1 MPGKVQQCNCVTASH
16 TLFSGSSVSI
26 SHAYRLIDKFMAS
39 NFPFFWPRDLL
50 LTEQLIEM
58 TKHNTLYAIQN
69 GQLQVPK
76 SKLYKKL
83 LIQDDKLKH
92 MDLQTM
98 LFEEDTLSLSPHK
111 ENEEDDR
118 ERQTI
123 KNKDKK
129 TVEGGS
135 HKDGS
140 MEEIKG
146 LLNHILRET
155 SGNSEMVRKNSL
167 RIDALFARNQHVHSI
182 RRISSRILNKL

>member
-1 MPGKVQQCNCVTASH
+1 
-16 TLFSGSSVSI
+16 
-26 SHAYRLIDKFMAS
+26 MAS

-135 HKDGS
+135 H
-140 MEEIKG
+140 
-146 LLNHILRET
+146 N
-155 SGNSEMVRKNSL
+155 
-167 RIDALFARNQHVHSI
+167 
-182 RRISSRILNKL
+182 